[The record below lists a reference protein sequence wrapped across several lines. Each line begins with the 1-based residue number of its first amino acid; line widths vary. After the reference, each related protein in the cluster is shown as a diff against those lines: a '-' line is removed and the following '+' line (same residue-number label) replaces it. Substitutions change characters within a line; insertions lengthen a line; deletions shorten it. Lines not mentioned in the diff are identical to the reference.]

1 MKSKKFYLN
10 KLLELTKFDRSLSE
24 IIEFNSILEKIKFSR
39 DLEIIKKFINKEN
52 NIEISKLLSL
62 ESSKNLLLFLEECE
76 EYEKC
81 FLVKKFIQNNY

>member
-62 ESSKNLLLFLEECE
+62 EGCKNLLL
-76 EYEKC
+76 
-81 FLVKKFIQNNY
+81 V